1 MIKFLYGQDTYR
13 SRQEL
18 NRTINRF
25 KEANNSKIIL
35 KRFDDR
41 EIDFQEFKNSLQ
53 IKSIFK
59 EKKIIIANPFSNS
72 DFEEKIF
79 NFLKKQKDIE
89 KIEDTILFYGEGEAR
104 KKSSLFKFLVK
115 KGVSEE
121 FKLLKGKELRNWV
134 VKGFKDSNIKINSG
148 AVNLLI
154 DFIGSDLWQFSNEI
168 KKLVSYKIKEEETEI
183 MPEDVNLLIRPK
195 TETNIFKTI
204 DAISLEDKKTALG
217 LMHSHLEKGD
227 SPIYLFSMIE
237 LQIKNLIVVKDLSDK
252 GMPFPL
258 ILSDSNLHPFVARK
272 SYQLSH
278 KFTME
283 RLKKIYWKIFKLE
296 IKIKTGKIESSVAL
310 DLLVTEI

>member
-25 KEANNSKIIL
+25 KEVNNGKIIL
-35 KRFDDR
+35 KRFDDG

-59 EKKIIIANPFSNS
+59 EKKIIIANPFLNS
-72 DFEEKIF
+72 DLEEEIF

-89 KIEDTILFYGEGEAR
+89 KIEDTILFYGEGEVK

-115 KGVSEE
+115 KGVAEE
-121 FKLLKGKELRNWV
+121 FKLLKGKELRDWV
-134 VKGFKDSNIKINSG
+134 VKRFKDSNVKINSE

-168 KKLVSYKIKEEETEI
+168 KKLVSYKIKEKETEI
-183 MPEDVNLLIRPK
+183 TPGDINLLIRSK

-204 DAISLEDKKTALG
+204 DAISLEDKKMALG

-296 IKIKTGKIESSVAL
+296 IKIKTGKIEPSVAL